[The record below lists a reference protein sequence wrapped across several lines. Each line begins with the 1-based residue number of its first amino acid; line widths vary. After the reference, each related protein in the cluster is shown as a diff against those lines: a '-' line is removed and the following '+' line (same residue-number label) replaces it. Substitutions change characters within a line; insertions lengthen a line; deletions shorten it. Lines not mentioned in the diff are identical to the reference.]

1 MSKAT
6 TQENTLFYIYKSA
19 KDIDVNLLAIA
30 LLLIVLGIAYLA
42 STFSSKGNKIGRA
55 RLATKDEVRKSRKA
69 AIAAIN
75 KPREVSLWIGM
86 PDRFAMDSQ
95 GEMTLAPN
103 KHTVLL
109 RKANEHIMCYGGA
122 GAGKSRYFLNRLAF
136 SAVMQGIPIIAVDLK
151 GDEEDYQT
159 NSIAPTSEIGGFALE
174 HGYEVF
180 SVAPFFKD
188 SHCLNVVELL
198 ESPSDVA
205 TASQIGGAVV
215 ENGLASGDH
224 ADTWTQSGGQLI
236 ASSLLIARSLEK
248 GGDLVTVQK
257 ILARLAADPNA
268 IRSAKLGQ
276 YQKAALD
283 EFLAAADSPET
294 AASVAFSALRMMSR
308 MMVPE
313 ITGAFCRRSNVPV
326 VLKRKQ
332 MVIFRVQPKYASVI
346 MPLVSACV
354 EIMLQRNV
362 FSGNNIGGLAL
373 LDELPQYRLPTLHKI
388 AAVARSKKWIFCYG
402 AQGEQ
407 ILESEYGK
415 ARCKAILENC
425 KTIALMALNS
435 NSTAQDYSKA
445 MGEEDVATKSRSS
458 GKSGDSTSTQ
468 ESRRAL
474 VPVQRLQQQPT
485 GHALLLTPTVETK
498 IEGEDAIRVPYW
510 HQFVIP
516 PQELRAMDRAKAN
529 WLKWRL
535 IAIANSKAKPLSE
548 NELYGRE
555 LLVNSILPDSIK
567 KDKNTKSTS
576 NTKETLRDLF
586 NTRTV

>member
-1 MSKAT
+1 MKTEQPVSFNFNSVV
-6 TQENTLFYIYKSA
+6 TQLKSVDISIYG
-19 KDIDVNLLAIA
+19 A
-30 LLLIVLGIAYLA
+30 LLTLVLFAFA
-42 STFSSKGNKIGRA
+42 SIFANNSKGNKIGRA
-55 RLATKDEVRKSRKA
+55 RLATKEEVRKSRDA
-69 AIAAIN
+69 AIAAIDE
-75 KPREVSLWIGM
+75 PREVSLWVGM
-86 PDRFAMDSQ
+86 PDRLTVDSQ
-95 GEMTLAPN
+95 GKKTLIPN

-122 GAGKSRYFLNRLAF
+122 GAGKTRYFLNRLAF
-136 SAVMQGIPIIAVDLK
+136 SAVMQGLPIIAVDLK
-151 GDEEDYQT
+151 GDEEDYSS
-159 NSIAPTSEIGGFALE
+159 NSIAPTSEIAGFALE
-174 HGYEVF
+174 NGYEIF

-198 ESPSDVA
+198 ESSSDVA
-205 TASQIGGAVV
+205 TASQIGGAIV

-257 ILARLAADPNA
+257 ILARLAADPHA

-313 ITGAFCRRSNVPV
+313 ITGAFCRKSNVPI

-346 MPLVSACV
+346 LPLVSACV
-354 EIMLQRNV
+354 EIMLQRNI
-362 FSGNNIGGLAL
+362 FSGNDISGLAL
-373 LDELPQYRLPTLHKI
+373 LDELPQYRIPTLHKI
-388 AAVARSKKWIFCYG
+388 AAVARSKKWIFTYG

-445 MGEEDVATKSRSS
+445 LGEEDVSTKSRSS
-458 GKSGDSTSTQ
+458 GQSGSSTSTQ
-468 ESRRAL
+468 DKGRAL

-485 GHALLLTPTVETK
+485 GHALLLTPTVEAK

-516 PQELRAMDRAKAN
+516 PQELRAIDRAKAN
-529 WLKWRL
+529 WLKWRP
-535 IAIANSKAKPLSE
+535 IAIANSRAKPLSE
-548 NELYGRE
+548 DELYGRE
-555 LLVNSILPDSIK
+555 LLVNSILPNSPK
-567 KDKNTKSTS
+567 KDKNVQTNPNIKAQ
-576 NTKETLRDLF
+576 LHDLF
-586 NTRTV
+586 NAKSL

>member
-1 MSKAT
+1 MKTEQPVSFNFNSVV
-6 TQENTLFYIYKSA
+6 TQLKSVDISIYGALLTLVLF
-19 KDIDVNLLAIA
+19 AIA
-30 LLLIVLGIAYLA
+30 SIFANN
-42 STFSSKGNKIGRA
+42 SKGHKIGRA
-55 RLATKDEVRKSRKA
+55 RLATKEEVRKSRDA
-69 AIAAIN
+69 AIEAIN
-75 KPREVSLWIGM
+75 EPREMSLWVGM
-86 PDRFAMDSQ
+86 PKRFAMDNQ
-95 GEMTLAPN
+95 GNMTLTPN
-103 KHTVLL
+103 KRTVLF
-109 RKANEHIMCYGGA
+109 RKANEHMMCYGGA
-122 GAGKSRYFLNRLAF
+122 GAGKSRYFLNRLSF
-136 SAVMQGIPIIAVDLK
+136 SAVMQGLPIIAVDLK
-151 GDEEDYQT
+151 GDEEDYSS
-159 NSIAPTSEIGGFALE
+159 NSIAPTSEIAGFGLE
-174 HGYEVF
+174 NGYEIF

-198 ESPSDVA
+198 ESSSDVA
-205 TASQIGGAVV
+205 TAAQIGGAIV

-236 ASSLLIARSLEK
+236 ASSMLIARSLEK

-257 ILARLAADPNA
+257 ILARLAADPHA

-313 ITGAFCRRSNVPV
+313 ITGAFCRKSNVPV

-332 MVIFRVQPKYASVI
+332 MVIFRVQPKYASVVL
-346 MPLVSACV
+346 PLVSACV

-362 FSGNNIGGLAL
+362 FSGNDIGGLAL

-445 MGEEDVATKSRSS
+445 LGEEDVSTKSRSS
-458 GKSGDSTSTQ
+458 GHSGSSTSTQ

-474 VPVQRLQQQPT
+474 IPVQRLQQQPT

-516 PQELRAMDRAKAN
+516 PKELRAMDRAKAN
-529 WLKWRL
+529 WLKWRP
-535 IAIANSKAKPLSE
+535 IAIANSRAKPLSE
-548 NELYGRE
+548 DELYGRE
-555 LLVNSILPDSIK
+555 LLVNSILPNSPK
-567 KDKNTKSTS
+567 KDKNVKTNPNIKAQ
-576 NTKETLRDLF
+576 LHDLF
-586 NTRTV
+586 NAKSL

>member
-1 MSKAT
+1 MKTEQPVSFNSVV
-6 TQENTLFYIYKSA
+6 TQLKSVDISIYGALFTLVLF
-19 KDIDVNLLAIA
+19 AIVSIFA
-30 LLLIVLGIAYLA
+30 NN
-42 STFSSKGNKIGRA
+42 SKGNKLGRA
-55 RLATKDEVRKSRKA
+55 RLATKGEVRKSRDS
-69 AIAAIN
+69 AIEAIN
-75 KPREVSLWIGM
+75 EPREVSLWVGM
-86 PDRFAMDSQ
+86 PNRFAMDSQ
-95 GEMTLAPN
+95 GNMTLTPN
-103 KHTVLL
+103 KHTVLF
-109 RKANEHIMCYGGA
+109 RKANEHMMCYGGA
-122 GAGKSRYFLNRLAF
+122 GAGKSRYFLNRLSF
-136 SAVMQGIPIIAVDLK
+136 SAVMQGLPIIAVDLK
-151 GDEEDYQT
+151 GDEEDYSS
-159 NSIAPTSEIGGFALE
+159 NSIAPTSEIAGFALE
-174 HGYEVF
+174 NGYEIF

-198 ESPSDVA
+198 ESSSDVA
-205 TASQIGGAVV
+205 TAAQIGGAIV

-236 ASSLLIARSLEK
+236 ASSMLIARSLEK

-257 ILARLAADPNA
+257 ILARLAADPHA

-313 ITGAFCRRSNVPV
+313 ITGAFCRKSNVPV

-332 MVIFRVQPKYASVI
+332 MVIFRVQPKYASVVL
-346 MPLVSACV
+346 PLVSACV

-362 FSGNNIGGLAL
+362 FSGNDIGGLAL

-445 MGEEDVATKSRSS
+445 LGEEDVSTKSRSS
-458 GKSGDSTSTQ
+458 GHSGSSTSTQ
-468 ESRRAL
+468 ESRRPL
-474 VPVQRLQQQPT
+474 IPVQRLQQQPT
-485 GHALLLTPTVETK
+485 GHALLLTPTVEAK

-529 WLKWRL
+529 WLKWRP
-535 IAIANSKAKPLSE
+535 IAIANSRAKPLSE
-548 NELYGRE
+548 DELYGRE
-555 LLVNSILPDSIK
+555 LLVNSILPNSPK
-567 KDKNTKSTS
+567 KDKNNS
-576 NTKETLRDLF
+576 NSSNSSKVKETLRDLF
-586 NTRTV
+586 NAKTS